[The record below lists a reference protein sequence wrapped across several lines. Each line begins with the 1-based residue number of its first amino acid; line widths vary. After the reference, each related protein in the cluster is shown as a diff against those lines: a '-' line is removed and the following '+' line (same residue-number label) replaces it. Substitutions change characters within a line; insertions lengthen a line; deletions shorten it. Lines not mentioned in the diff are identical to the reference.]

1 MSFVSRQQVR
11 FGDVDAAGIVF
22 YPRYFEMLNTG
33 VEDFFAQEIGV
44 PFAEMHMRRG
54 LGVPTVSLAATF
66 MAPSRLGDILE
77 FRFTVARVGR
87 SSLDLDVA
95 VSCEGENR
103 LEVRA
108 TLVCM
113 DLSRGKATAWPDD
126 MCPKVPVA
134 QGDLAVRQRS

>member
-22 YPRYFEMLNTG
+22 YPRYFEMLNTA

-44 PFAEMHMRRG
+44 PFAEMHVRRG

-66 MAPSRLGDILE
+66 MSPSRLGDMLDY
-77 FRFTVARVGR
+77 RLTVDRVGR
-87 SSLDLDVA
+87 SSLDLDV
-95 VSCEGENR
+95 VVLCDDEKR

-113 DLSRGKATAWPDD
+113 DLSSGKATAWPDD
-126 MCPKVPVA
+126 MCPKAEVMHN
-134 QGDLAVRQRS
+134 DLALSRKG